1 MKMKLAGALAI
12 GDYIDANDPGDG
24 PSAIPMLVKIDG
36 VRTLDN
42 GRIEVSAYGEF
53 DEYGCPCEP
62 VLVPIKQY
70 RPGMIVMAYDD
81 KDHEENKLDLAE
93 YEWEARNM
101 RHYGIT

>member
-53 DEYGCPCEP
+53 D
-62 VLVPIKQY
+62 
-70 RPGMIVMAYDD
+70 MAYDD